1 MNYARLKDWV
11 GLRVEDLVDVGVPR
25 HEAEA
30 LMTTVEMGAISA
42 EAKARN
48 EDQFLLDFKR
58 LGSEE
63 MGRRYGKT
71 GQAMRKRRAELLRN
85 KLPEVARAVAG

>member
-1 MNYARLKDWV
+1 MNYARLREWV
-11 GLRVEDLVDVGVPR
+11 QYRVEDLVDMGVPR

-30 LMTTVEMGAISA
+30 MLMTVEMGAISA
-42 EAKARN
+42 EARSRS

-63 MGRRYGKT
+63 MGRRYGKS
-71 GQAMRKRRAELLRN
+71 GQAMRKKRAELLR
-85 KLPEVARAVAG
+85 KKQPEVARLVAG